1 MIAGNDDDDYSAAT
15 GCTVHC
21 NNSEISQM
29 SPISSQSLIGANS
42 ASRGAREGF
51 KKRKFIR
58 I

>member
-1 MIAGNDDDDYSAAT
+1 MGAFLGGPPHSKCLENAKNAAALE
-15 GCTVHC
+15 
-21 NNSEISQM
+21 NSQM
-29 SPISSQSLIGANS
+29 LTISSQSLNEANS